1 MSLTKDH
8 IIAKSREFIPQ
19 IRDALCRLI
28 EIPTP
33 NPPGRNYEECVAYCQ
48 HLLES
53 LPVET
58 WIIRVPDQLLPILA
72 PLGEG
77 LPRPILIGR
86 WGRGRRA
93 LHFHGHYDVVNP
105 IHPGQFQ
112 PRVEGD
118 LIYGR
123 GAADMKGGLVS
134 IVFALKTLHQMG
146 FQPKEGSITL
156 SFAPDEETGGAAGA
170 GYLLEHYPDLM
181 GELPSATIMPEPS
194 GGVIYHG
201 FKGAV
206 SWELTVRGKTSHSIY
221 PFRGVNAFEG
231 MVRLAERLM
240 ELKERLSTGRS
251 RFPFEPPEAAV
262 STLVL
267 GGALKGRE
275 QFNIVPDRASFS
287 LDYRFIPEE
296 SLTGAKKELMGV
308 IEELRQDGV
317 EIEINPITESEP
329 GFTPSDSDICQ
340 TLLRSAKEITG
351 REPPLRMLPGF
362 IDIRYFVSK
371 GVPSLMY
378 GPGALE
384 VVHQENEHIS
394 LEEVIR
400 AVQVLALT
408 AVHFLS

>member
-1 MSLTKDH
+1 MSLTKDR
-8 IIAKSREFIPQ
+8 IIAQSREFAPQ
-19 IRDALCRLI
+19 IKNALCRLI

-33 NPPGRNYEECVAYCQ
+33 NPPGRNYPECVAYCQ
-48 HLLES
+48 HLLEA
-53 LPVET
+53 LPLET
-58 WIIRVPDQLLPILA
+58 QIIRVPDQLLPTLA

-77 LPRPILIGR
+77 LPRPMLVGR
-86 WGRGRRA
+86 WGSGRPA

-105 IHPGQFQ
+105 IHPEQFQ

-134 IVFALKTLHQMG
+134 IVFALKTLHQLG
-146 FQPKEGSITL
+146 FQPAKGSITL
-156 SFAPDEETGGAAGA
+156 SFTPDEETGGAAGA
-170 GYLLEHYPDLM
+170 GYLLDHYPEFM
-181 GELPSATIMPEPS
+181 GELPTAVLMPEPS
-194 GGVIYHG
+194 GGVVYHG
-201 FKGAV
+201 CKGAV
-206 SWELTVRGKTSHSIY
+206 SWELTVKGKTSHSIY

-231 MVRLAERLM
+231 MVRLAKRLM
-240 ELKERLSTGRS
+240 ELKDRLATRRS

-296 SLTGAKKELMGV
+296 SLAGAKKELMGV
-308 IEELRQDGV
+308 IEQLRREGV
-317 EIEINPITESEP
+317 EIDINPITESEP
-329 GFTPSDSDICQ
+329 GLTPEDSPICRA
-340 TLLRSAKEITG
+340 LRRSVREITG
-351 REPPLRMLPGF
+351 KEAPLRMLPGF
-362 IDIRYFVSK
+362 IDIRYFIRK

-394 LEEVIR
+394 LEEVVR

-408 AVHFLS
+408 AVHFIG

>member
-1 MSLTKDH
+1 MSITKEQ
-8 IIAKSREFIPQ
+8 IIAKSRKFVPQ
-19 IRDALCRLI
+19 IKEALCRLI
-28 EIPTP
+28 EITTP

-48 HLLES
+48 QLLEP
-53 LPVET
+53 LPIET
-58 WIIRVPDQLLPILA
+58 KIIMVPERLLPTLA

-86 WGRGRRA
+86 WGKGRPS

-105 IHPGQFQ
+105 IHPEQFQ
-112 PRVEGD
+112 SRVEGD

-134 IVFALKTLHQMG
+134 IVFAMKTLHEIG
-146 FQPKEGSITL
+146 FQPAKGSLTL
-156 SFAPDEETGGAAGA
+156 SFTPDEETGGAAGA
-170 GYLLEHYPDLM
+170 GYLLDHYPNFL
-181 GELPSATIMPEPS
+181 GELPSATLMPEPS

-201 FKGAV
+201 CKGAV

-240 ELKERLSTGRS
+240 GLKEKLATRRS
-251 RFPFEPPEAAV
+251 KYLFEPAEAAV

-296 SLTGAKKELMGV
+296 SLARAKKELMGV
-308 IEELRQDGV
+308 IEEVRREGV

-329 GFTPSDSDICQ
+329 GFTPQDSDICRE
-340 TLLRSAKEITG
+340 LLRSVGEVTG

-362 IDIRYFVSK
+362 FDVRYFIRK

-394 LEEVIR
+394 LEEVIK

-408 AVHFLS
+408 AIRFVA

>member
-1 MSLTKDH
+1 MSLIKDR
-8 IIAKSREFIPQ
+8 IIAKSREFAPQ

-33 NPPGRNYEECVAYCQ
+33 NPPGRSYEECVAYCQ

-58 WIIRVPDQLLPILA
+58 RIIRVPDQLLPTLA
-72 PLGEG
+72 PMGEG
-77 LPRPILIGR
+77 LPRPILIGK
-86 WGRGRRA
+86 WGTGRRA

-105 IHPGQFQ
+105 IHPEQFQ

-134 IVFALKTLHQMG
+134 IVFALKTLHEIG
-146 FQPKEGSITL
+146 FQPEEGSITL
-156 SFAPDEETGGAAGA
+156 SFTPDEETGGAAGA

-181 GELPSATIMPEPS
+181 EELPSATIMPEPS

-201 FKGAV
+201 YKGAV

-231 MVRLAERLM
+231 MVSLAERMM
-240 ELKERLSTGRS
+240 ELKQRLATRRS
-251 RFPFEPPEAAV
+251 IFPFEPPEAAS

-296 SLTGAKKELMGV
+296 SLAAAKKELMGV
-308 IEELRQDGV
+308 IEELRRKGV

-329 GFTPSDSDICQ
+329 GFTPMDSHICRA
-340 TLLRSAKEITG
+340 LLRSAKEVTE

-362 IDIRYFVSK
+362 IDIRHFITK

-378 GPGALE
+378 GPGDLE

-394 LEEVIR
+394 LAEVIR
-400 AVQVLALT
+400 AVQVLGLT

>member
-1 MSLTKDH
+1 MRLTKDY
-8 IIAKSREFIPQ
+8 IIAKSREFAPQ

-33 NPPGRNYEECVAYCQ
+33 NPPGKNYEECVAYCR

-58 WIIRVPDQLLPILA
+58 RIIRVPEQLLPTLA

-86 WGRGRRA
+86 WGNASLA

-105 IHPGQFQ
+105 INPEQFQ
-112 PRVEGD
+112 PRVESD

-134 IVFALKTLHQMG
+134 MVFALKTLHELG
-146 FQPKEGSITL
+146 FQPTRGSITL

-181 GELPSATIMPEPS
+181 GELPSAAIMPEPS

-201 FKGAV
+201 CKGAV

-240 ELKERLSTGRS
+240 ELKQKLTARKS
-251 RFPFEPPEAAV
+251 RFHFEPPEAAV

-296 SLTGAKKELMGV
+296 SLAEAKKELMTV
-308 IEELRQDGV
+308 IEELRKEGV
-317 EIEINPITESEP
+317 EVEINPITESEP
-329 GFTPSDSDICQ
+329 GFTPEDSTICRE
-340 TLLRSAKEITG
+340 LIGSVREVTG
-351 REPPLRMLPGF
+351 KEPPLRMLPGF
-362 IDIRYFVSK
+362 IDIRYFIRK

-378 GPGALE
+378 GPGELG
-384 VVHQENEHIS
+384 VVHGENEHIS
-394 LEEVIR
+394 LAEVVR

-408 AVHFLS
+408 AVRFTG